1 MLNQIN
7 YTELYFSLD
16 VTRNHFRSGSNP
28 ATYLKIF
35 SVFLWAILVWFMIRG
50 LIWLKA
56 CPDFHAPAGCHCAG
70 AGGVSWDWV
79 MLRDGNCLP
88 QIHPLKHW
96 SCGCLENQTG
106 WETPRNTTRHHKDCF
121 ELCCLANLR
130 KREAGTFL
138 PNKHYQ
144 WNSSDT
150 LFLSFTTYI
159 SARVQFQYQVYSI
172 LVKLM
177 TSLDFRFGFPI
188 CKSLHGIGISAQAWQ
203 PHRAFLKTPRKA
215 SGEVT
220 SFIASW

>member
-1 MLNQIN
+1 MSLVTISEVVPTQRHILRYFQSFCGRSWCGLWFGDWSDSRHVQISMHQLAA
-7 YTELYFSLD
+7 TALVPEGFLGI
-16 VTRNHFRSGSNP
+16 GSC
-28 ATYLKIF
+28 
-35 SVFLWAILVWFMIRG
+35 W
-50 LIWLKA
+50 
-56 CPDFHAPAGCHCAG
+56 
-70 AGGVSWDWV
+70 
-79 MLRDGNCLP
+79 DGNCLP

-106 WETPRNTTRHHKDCF
+106 WETPRNTTKHHKDCF
-121 ELCCLANLR
+121 EPRCLANLR
-130 KREAGTFL
+130 KLEAGTFL

-150 LFLSFTTYI
+150 LFVSFTTYI
-159 SARVQFQYQVYSI
+159 SARVQFQYPVYSI